1 MWGSKLIAML
11 SDVQSDAPDCSE
23 YMETMSQMYKGGFL
37 RQRNEYKLNPEAIEK
52 LGTFSENYRI
62 VIVFADWCSDA
73 RRAVPVMSLIETET
87 GQKISALGG
96 MKKPQ
101 YGSDKFWA
109 IPPSPVEVD
118 IFEITSSPTILIFN
132 KQGEEVGRIKTRA
145 KMTPTIEQEIV
156 KIIEDSL

>member
-1 MWGSKLIAML
+1 MAML
-11 SDVQSDAPDCSE
+11 SDVQSDAPDCGE
-23 YMETMSQMYKGGFL
+23 YMETMSQMYKGEFL
-37 RQRNEYKLNPEAIEK
+37 RQKNEYKLNPEAIEK
-52 LGTFSENYRI
+52 LGTFSEDYRI
-62 VIVFADWCSDA
+62 VIVFADWCGDA
-73 RRAVPVMSLIETET
+73 RRAVPVMSLIEAET

-96 MKKPQ
+96 MKKPP

-109 IPPSPVEVD
+109 VPPSPVEVN

-132 KQGEEVGRIKTRA
+132 QQGEEVGRIKTRA

>member
-1 MWGSKLIAML
+1 MAML
-11 SDVQSDAPDCSE
+11 SDVQSDAPDCGE

-52 LGTFSENYRI
+52 LGTFSEDYRI

-73 RRAVPVMSLIETET
+73 RRAVPVMSLIEAET

-96 MKKPQ
+96 MKKPP

-109 IPPSPVEVD
+109 VPPSPVEVN

-132 KQGEEVGRIKTRA
+132 QQGEEVGRIKTRA